1 MPIDPKAMSSYLQ
14 NLPAIFSEAPFLGRF
29 LLAFEQVLTGL
40 PGVTGHESDPP
51 EGLEET
57 IAKLADFFDPFET
70 REDFLPWLASWVA
83 LSLRAD
89 WDAKQKRDFLA
100 NIVPLYRRRGT
111 KENVVELLKI
121 YTGLTP
127 VITEGADTEFQIG
140 AHSTIGEDTQ
150 IEGGA
155 PHFFHVRVT
164 MANPNAETLER
175 QTQIAAAL
183 IELQKPAYT
192 DYELEI
198 VHDPMQIG
206 VRSTIG
212 VDTLLAPLE

>member
-1 MPIDPKAMSSYLQ
+1 MPIDPKATSSYLQ
-14 NLPAIFSEAPFLGRF
+14 NLPAIFSEEPFLGRF

-40 PGVTGHESDPP
+40 PGVTGHEPDPP

-57 IAKLADFFDPFET
+57 IAKLADLFDPLET
-70 REDFLPWLASWVA
+70 REDFLSWLASWAA

-89 WDAKQKRDFLA
+89 WDAGQKRDFLSK
-100 NIVPLYRRRGT
+100 IVPLYRRRGT
-111 KENVVELLKI
+111 KENVAELLRI
-121 YTGLTP
+121 YTGLSP
-127 VITEGADTEFQIG
+127 VITEGANTEFQILD
-140 AHSTIGEDTQ
+140 HSTIGVDTQ
-150 IEGGA
+150 IGGGA

-164 MANPNAETLER
+164 LPNPNAETVER
-175 QTQIAAAL
+175 QAQTASAL

-198 VHDPMQIG
+198 VHAPMEIG
-206 VRSTIG
+206 ERSTIG

>member
-1 MPIDPKAMSSYLQ
+1 MPIDQNATSSYLQ
-14 NLPAIFSEAPFLGRF
+14 NLPAIFSEEPFLGRF

-40 PGVTGHESDPP
+40 PGVTGHEPDPAK
-51 EGLEET
+51 GLEET
-57 IAKLADFFDPFET
+57 IAKISDLFDPLGT
-70 REDFLPWLASWVA
+70 REEFLSWLASWVA

-89 WDAKQKRDFLA
+89 WTPEQKRDFLA
-100 NIVPLYRRRGT
+100 KIVPLYRRRGT
-111 KENVVELLKI
+111 KENVAELLGI
-121 YTGLTP
+121 YTIGTP

-140 AHSTIGEDTQ
+140 VHSTIGEDTQ

-164 MANPNAETLER
+164 LANPNAETVER

-192 DYELEI
+192 DYELEP
-198 VHDPMQIG
+198 VHDPMQIR